1 MMNDTQ
7 LPTLSGTVTHGQAI
21 GRTYG
26 MPTANLP
33 IPADTSLPPCGV
45 YASRV
50 CWQGQTFA
58 GLTHIG
64 ARPTVGR
71 GEQVVIET
79 HLLDF
84 NQDLYGQTISVTLLK
99 RLRGV
104 EKFASLDALHA
115 QIARDAQA
123 ARDCF
128 AQAGLC
134 ADPNRL

>member
-33 IPADTSLPPCGV
+33 IPADTPLPPCGV

-50 CWQGQTFA
+50 CWHGQAFA

-104 EKFASLDALHA
+104 EKFDSLDALRA

-134 ADPNRL
+134 TDPNRL

>member
-1 MMNDTQ
+1 MRR
-7 LPTLSGTVTHGQAI
+7 G
-21 GRTYG
+21 Y
-26 MPTANLP
+26 
-33 IPADTSLPPCGV
+33 
-45 YASRV
+45 
-50 CWQGQTFA
+50 A

-104 EKFASLDALHA
+104 EKFDSLDALHA

-128 AQAGLC
+128 AQAGLR

>member
-7 LPTLSGTVTHGQAI
+7 LPTLSGMVTHGQAI

-33 IPADTSLPPCGV
+33 IPADTPLPPCGV

-50 CWQGQTFA
+50 CWHGQAFA

-84 NQDLYGQTISVTLLK
+84 NQDLYGQTIS
-99 RLRGV
+99 
-104 EKFASLDALHA
+104 
-115 QIARDAQA
+115 
-123 ARDCF
+123 
-128 AQAGLC
+128 
-134 ADPNRL
+134 DPA

>member
-1 MMNDTQ
+1 MKQYTVAILGATGAVGTQ
-7 LPTLSGTVTHGQAI
+7 MFQCLDEQDFPVGKLK
-21 GRTYG
+21 
-26 MPTANLP
+26 L
-33 IPADTSLPPCGV
+33 L
-45 YASRV
+45 ASARS
-50 CWQGQTFA
+50 A
-58 GLTHIG
+58 GK
-64 ARPTVGR
+64 AVEFR

-104 EKFASLDALHA
+104 EKFDSLDALHA

-123 ARDCF
+123 ERDCF
-128 AQAGLC
+128 AQAGLR

>member
-7 LPTLSGTVTHGQAI
+7 LPTLSGMVTHGQAI

-33 IPADTSLPPCGV
+33 IPADTPLPPCGV

-50 CWQGQTFA
+50 CWQGQAFA

-104 EKFASLDALHA
+104 EKFDSLDALHA
-115 QIARDAQA
+115 
-123 ARDCF
+123 
-128 AQAGLC
+128 
-134 ADPNRL
+134 